1 MMETVEHLIAGQ
13 YELTHLLSD
22 TSLGKLFRAKD
33 LMAIE
38 DSTPTKLH
46 SVLMLSVNPTLYDHP
61 QFTPILA
68 QVLEEFAKPDSPLP
82 VIDACQSSGQYWI
95 IYPDQTGDLLIT
107 RFRQFDDKQIPSLTE
122 IQTILLNILRA
133 LKLLSPKE
141 SLGFLEPSAIF
152 CQGNTYKI
160 LTAPIIFTLRLLNK
174 NYPIEKIQKLN
185 LNSFYLSPNIVQ
197 GNIPTTQDDTFSLAS
212 IAYQLL
218 SGSPAFGQLTPQQ
231 ALQQNA
237 KPLPLNNIK
246 PELWLILERSL
257 SLKTFTRPAPYEL
270 VHAFTESPVPEE
282 DYPNQKF
289 TLKKKPI
296 IAFTVLFVL
305 ITTFIAFLTPTKTL
319 VQQAFNYND
328 SANQPL
334 VLNNNTAG
342 PNGDLAL
349 LNRTNLTKESDFTP
363 KTTSINSSVIT
374 SYQEALIPY
383 NKLTSNNTANSV
395 TKLTKPLKL
404 VADKPTSPTDSTK
417 FSSSLQRPHIAIKL
431 IAEKITNRK
440 STSKH
445 NNQSNDVNTNP
456 MVASIRSVDEEA
468 ISQTTPVR
476 TMPTHTSTNAE
487 PKGSNITT
495 RSVIPVKSSI
505 NNPATIVKSDVIVT
519 PQGANRF
526 VVTKTL
532 ETNRPVV
539 QLPRKQILIQTD
551 SNTFVVATD

>member
-95 IYPDQTGDLLIT
+95 IYPDQTGDLLFT

-141 SLGFLEPSAIF
+141 SLGFLEPTSIL

-160 LTAPIIFTLRLLNK
+160 LTAPIILTLRLLNK
-174 NYPIEKIQKLN
+174 NHPIEKIQKLN

-246 PELWLILERSL
+246 PELWLILERAL
-257 SLKTFTRPAPYEL
+257 SLKTFSRPAPYEL
-270 VHAFTESPVPEE
+270 VHAFTESPVLEE
-282 DYPNQKF
+282 DYPEQKF
-289 TLKKKPI
+289 TLKKRPNVALI
-296 IAFTVLFVL
+296 VFFVL
-305 ITTFIAFLTPTKTL
+305 ITTFIAFLTPIKTL
-319 VQQAFNYND
+319 VQKAFNSN
-328 SANQPL
+328 SSTNQQL
-334 VLNNNTAG
+334 ILNNNIAEFD
-342 PNGDLAL
+342 GDLPL
-349 LNRTNLTKESDFTP
+349 PKITNLTKEPD
-363 KTTSINSSVIT
+363 SSVIA
-374 SYQEALIPY
+374 SNPEALIPY
-383 NKLTSNNTANSV
+383 NKFTANNTANSV

-404 VADKPTSPTDSTK
+404 IADKLTPPADSPK
-417 FSSSLQRPHIAIKL
+417 FGSNLQRSHIATRP
-431 IAEKITNRK
+431 IAEKNSSRK
-440 STSKH
+440 SANNH
-445 NNQSNDVNTNP
+445 DNQSDGVNNNP
-456 MVASIRSVDEEA
+456 VVAIIRSVDDEF
-468 ISQTTPVR
+468 IPQPT
-476 TMPTHTSTNAE
+476 PTHAMTAQADSNSE
-487 PKGSNITT
+487 PNIPA
-495 RSVIPVKSSI
+495 RSAIPLPVKNPIS
-505 NNPATIVKSDVIVT
+505 NPAIAKSDVIVT

-532 ETNRPVV
+532 ETNTPVV
-539 QLPRKQILIQTD
+539 QPPRKQILIQTD